1 MNNGYPY
8 DGIQALAA
16 AEQLDF
22 NNALGVHRDVMRDK
36 SQFGLWKH
44 FPPDANFATAAQ
56 IPVNT
61 VPKGFCGVLGTP
73 KMPRI
78 GGKFPP
84 LIFAPPLFSITFPL
98 CSSSNR
104 FLIPPAPCL
113 EESPQAGTFRPPFP
127 FRLRSRQVK
136 AQPLPFRPPS
146 MPRPLLQSLPWEASL
161 VKHGPDGGPRPP
173 RFGGWVPASAG
184 SRFPAPPLPARVR
197 ARAQAAR

>member
-1 MNNGYPY
+1 
-8 DGIQALAA
+8 
-16 AEQLDF
+16 
-22 NNALGVHRDVMRDK
+22 MRDK

-44 FPPDANFATAAQ
+44 FPPDANFATAAV

-84 LIFAPPLFSITFPL
+84 LIFAPPLFSITFAL

-113 EESPQAGTFRPPFP
+113 EESPQAGTFRPPS
-127 FRLRSRQVK
+127 LSACDQDRSRRNRFLSGRHPCRGHSSRVYHGRLVSSST
-136 AQPLPFRPPS
+136 APTGGHGRRASVGGFLLRPV
-146 MPRPLLQSLPWEASL
+146 RASLPRRS
-161 VKHGPDGGPRPP
+161 RP
-173 RFGGWVPASAG
+173 G
-184 SRFPAPPLPARVR
+184 SER
-197 ARAQAAR
+197 AHKQPGDVVVLACLAHKGIHSRR